1 MIDFPLRTDEY
12 SRNFYIIQNGE
23 FQLIPYLVGDYC
35 SHNISFSVLE
45 EKQEYILKISI
56 TVSSCED
63 IFLDCFGF
71 RLGIDSYMDSYPQW
85 NRKFFPAALRCEKSG
100 FWSCFMSP
108 EGKMLHN
115 FQGRRIINRYR
126 KGFTIIC
133 HYFLQWGELYLSYD
147 TSQFP
152 RASKKHQFS

>member
-45 EKQEYILKISI
+45 EKQENILKISI

-85 NRKFFPAALRCEKSG
+85 NRKFFPTALRCERSG

-108 EGKMLHN
+108 EGKMLSV
-115 FQGRRIINRYR
+115 
-126 KGFTIIC
+126 C
-133 HYFLQWGELYLSYD
+133 S
-147 TSQFP
+147 P
-152 RASKKHQFS
+152 SKIVS